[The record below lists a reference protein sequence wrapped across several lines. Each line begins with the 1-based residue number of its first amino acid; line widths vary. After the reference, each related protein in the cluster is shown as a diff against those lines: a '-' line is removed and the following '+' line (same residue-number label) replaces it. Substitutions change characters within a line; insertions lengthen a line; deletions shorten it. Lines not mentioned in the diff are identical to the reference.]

1 MKGSGIILLENIL
14 NYKMITRQHIVF
26 IILFIPVVSKA
37 QHTTERTNM
46 LWAGY
51 YNTIRFNKTWSTVS
65 DAQLR
70 TRNWTEKWS
79 QLLIRSGLSYTFN
92 DHVAVTAGFAFFK
105 NAQYTDKQLLLK
117 NEWRPWQEFSYQT
130 KFNRVGFMQRLR
142 TEQRFLQQVVNS
154 AKTRDYEYIFRVRY
168 RFDWQIPL
176 KRNNYK
182 LLFGNEILVNP
193 AYINTTRFFDQN
205 RTFAGLQFKL
215 VSNTSLQFQYLKIFQ
230 WRSNTSVLEDQNIF
244 RVNIL
249 QQFNFK

>member
-1 MKGSGIILLENIL
+1 MKDLEIIPSEKFLKYN
-14 NYKMITRQHIVF
+14 MITRQHIIF
-26 IILFIPVVSKA
+26 ITLFIPAVSQG
-37 QHTTERTNM
+37 QHTTEHTNM
-46 LWAGY
+46 LWEGY
-51 YNTIRFNKTWSTVS
+51 YNAIRFNKTWSLVS
-65 DAQLR
+65 DAQVR

-79 QLLIRSGLSYTFN
+79 QLLIRSGLSYSFN

-105 NAQYTDKQLLLK
+105 NAQYTDKQVLLK

-130 KFNRVGFMQRLR
+130 KFKKVGFIQRLR
-142 TEQRFLQQVVNS
+142 TEQRFLQQVVNN
-154 AKTRDYEYIFRVRY
+154 AKTQDYECILRVRY

-193 AYINTTRFFDQN
+193 LYINTTRFFDQN

-230 WRSNTSVLEDQNIF
+230 WRSNTSVLENQNIF
-244 RVNIL
+244 RLNVL
-249 QQFNFK
+249 QQFNF